1 MPLRP
6 EGRTAAE
13 PRDRGGTSGRALPRF
28 RASPVLLLLLAAP
41 ALAAPAPELFRE
53 ETWNYRVTG
62 ELPRGWTRRPDALVF
77 AYAIDEIPHA
87 YVHLL
92 RGRVE
97 GAVDVEKQLQQR
109 AAHYRFPGA
118 DDAKETVRKSTWAGR
133 DAALL
138 EHETELNGV
147 RCRRRVEAFVAGG
160 VWYERIETIYGTA
173 TEEIG
178 ACREGLDLFRKGF
191 RLLSPPLTAEE
202 KADRAERTIESAELG
217 FRIVKPEGFLRKE
230 VDLAADPGLR
240 VAFEKRLE
248 DVRHGVLVRLFEYGV
263 RDDIPGKAWMDL
275 FHGGFANQVPKAARA
290 PAEAPKIPGA
300 AEALAERFTGERD
313 GRPIEEIVIF
323 VRATSGRILCLRTR
337 TSGPAPAPIVNL
349 QVNG

>member
-1 MPLRP
+1 MPLGRSATGP
-6 EGRTAAE
+6 ER
-13 PRDRGGTSGRALPRF
+13 RLPRLC
-28 RASPVLLLLLAAP
+28 ASAILLASA

-53 ETWNYRVTG
+53 EAWNYRVLG

-92 RGRVE
+92 RGHVE
-97 GAVDVEKQLQQR
+97 GAVDVEAELRRR
-109 AAHYRFPGA
+109 ASHYRFPGA
-118 DDAKETVRKSTWAGR
+118 DDGKEDVRKSSWAGR

-138 EHETELNGV
+138 EHEAEVNGV
-147 RCRRRVEAFVAGG
+147 RCLRRVEAFVARGI
-160 VWYERIETIYGTA
+160 WYERIETVYGAA
-173 TEEIG
+173 TEGID
-178 ACREGLDLFRKGF
+178 ACREGLDIFRRGF

-202 KADRAERTIESAELG
+202 KADRAERAIESAEFG

-230 VDLAADPGLR
+230 VDLGADPGLR

-263 RDDIPGKAWMDL
+263 RDDIPLKAWMDL
-275 FHGGFANQVPKAARA
+275 FHGGFAGYVAKAGRA
-290 PAEAPKIPGA
+290 PAEAPGIPGA
-300 AEALAERFTGERD
+300 AETLAERFTGERD
-313 GRPIEEIVIF
+313 GKPVEELV
-323 VRATSGRILCLRTR
+323 VVLRASSGRILCLRTR
-337 TSGPAPAPIVNL
+337 ISGPAPSPSVSL